1 MHRASNHVR
10 SRRCAATTGSEL
22 MTANQV
28 SAFQAGAG
36 VTPATLLL
44 GIASVVLTLAIVWA
58 TWVTLGTL
66 RAWQNGELSLFD
78 LILSGVRASVVLLIL
93 GFYLR

>member
-1 MHRASNHVR
+1 MPRASNPVR
-10 SRRCAATTGSEL
+10 FRRYAATTGSDL

-28 SAFQAGAG
+28 GAFQAGSG
-36 VTPATLLL
+36 VTPAALLL

-58 TWVTLGTL
+58 TWVTLGTF

-78 LILSGVRASVVLLIL
+78 LIFGGVRASIVLLVL

>member
-1 MHRASNHVR
+1 
-10 SRRCAATTGSEL
+10 

-28 SAFQAGAG
+28 AAFQAGSG
-36 VTPATLLL
+36 VTPGALLL
-44 GIASVVLTLAIVWA
+44 GVAGIVLTLAIVWA
-58 TWVTLGTL
+58 TWVTLGTF

-78 LILSGVRASVVLLIL
+78 LILGGVRASVVLLVL

>member
-1 MHRASNHVR
+1 MHRASNRAHFL
-10 SRRCAATTGSEL
+10 RCAVITDSDL

-28 SAFQAGAG
+28 SAFQAGSG
-36 VTPATLLL
+36 VTPAALLL
-44 GIASVVLTLAIVWA
+44 AIASVVLTLAIVWA
-58 TWVTLGTL
+58 TWVSLGTF

-78 LILSGVRASVVLLIL
+78 LILGGVRASIVLLVL